1 MRTGRLAAFTMKGL
15 GNPTSGGSAR
25 SGWPPDSAEEFPS
38 LSGATEFPLT
48 RVRWT
53 ICAMLFFATSINYVD
68 RQVLGLLAPTLQ
80 HSIGWTEAQ
89 YGYIVGGFQAAY
101 AIGLVAAGRMVDR
114 LGCRIGFALIMG
126 FWSLASMGHALA
138 ASALGFGIARFFLGL
153 GEAGS
158 FPAAIKT
165 TAEWFPQRERSL
177 ATGIFNSGANIG
189 AILAPA
195 LIPWITLKF
204 GWRAAFLSTGII
216 GAIWIVWWLTGYH
229 SPQEHPRVSQAELRH
244 IQGDSAEPTERI
256 PWKKLLAYKQTWAY
270 SAAKFLTDPVWY
282 FYLYWLPKFFDERY
296 HLGLSHLGLPLIIVY
311 NFSALG
317 SIGGGWLST
326 AMNKAGMSIAG
337 ARLSAMLVCA
347 CLILP
352 ILLSGKLS
360 SLWSAVAILSL
371 ATAAHQGWSAN
382 LFTTAS
388 DMFPRSSV
396 GVVVGIG
403 GMAGSAGGVLFSL
416 GTGWVLESY
425 HSYMPMFSV
434 AAASYLLGL
443 LLLRMI
449 APGLRRVDAAAG
461 AGAV

>member
-1 MRTGRLAAFTMKGL
+1 M
-15 GNPTSGGSAR
+15 
-25 SGWPPDSAEEFPS
+25 
-38 LSGATEFPLT
+38 
-48 RVRWT
+48 

-80 HSIGWTEAQ
+80 HSVGWTEAQ
-89 YGYIVGGFQAAY
+89 YGYIVSAFQAAY

-114 LGCRIGFALIMG
+114 LGSRVGFALIMG

-138 ASALGFGIARFFLGL
+138 ASALGFGIARFSLGL

-177 ATGIFNSGANIG
+177 ATGLFNSGANIG

-204 GWRAAFLSTGII
+204 GWRATFLVTGIF
-216 GAIWIVWWLTGYH
+216 GAIWIIWWLSRYH
-229 SPQEHPRVSQAELRH
+229 NLKDHPHVSPAELQH
-244 IQGDSAEPTERI
+244 IQEDSAEPKEQI
-256 PWKKLLAYKQTWAY
+256 PWKKLLAYRQTWAY
-270 SAAKFLTDPVWY
+270 AAAKFLTDPIWY

-296 HLGLSHLGLPLIIVY
+296 HLGLGHIGLPLIIVY
-311 NFSALG
+311 NFSVIG
-317 SIGGGWLST
+317 SIGGGWLS
-326 AMNKAGMSIAG
+326 AVFHKAGMSMAR

-352 ILLSGKLS
+352 ILLSSRLS

-403 GMAGSAGGVLFSL
+403 GMAGSVGAVLFSL
-416 GTGWVLESY
+416 GTGWVLQSY
-425 HSYMPMFSV
+425 HSYTPMFSI

-443 LLLRMI
+443 LLLRII
-449 APGLRRVDAAAG
+449 APGLRRVDV
-461 AGAV
+461 AVSRG

>member
-1 MRTGRLAAFTMKGL
+1 
-15 GNPTSGGSAR
+15 
-25 SGWPPDSAEEFPS
+25 
-38 LSGATEFPLT
+38 
-48 RVRWT
+48 
-53 ICAMLFFATSINYVD
+53 MLFFATSINYVD

-89 YGYIVGGFQAAY
+89 YGYIVGAFQAAY
-101 AIGLVAAGRMVDR
+101 AIGLLVSGRMVDR
-114 LGCRIGFALIMG
+114 LGCRIGFTIIMG
-126 FWSLASMGHALA
+126 FWSVASMGHALA
-138 ASALGFGIARFFLGL
+138 ASAFGFGVARFFLGL

-195 LIPWITLKF
+195 LIPWITLKL
-204 GWRAAFLSTGII
+204 GWRAAFLATGII
-216 GAIWIVWWLTGYH
+216 GAVWIVWWLTQYY
-229 SPQEHPRVSQAELRH
+229 SPAEHPKVSTAELLH
-244 IQGDSAEPTERI
+244 IQEDSAEPGEQI
-256 PWKKLLAYKQTWAY
+256 PWKKLFAYKQTWAY
-270 SAAKFLTDPVWY
+270 SAAKFLTDPIWY

-296 HLGLSHLGLPLIIVY
+296 HLGLSHIGLPLIIVY
-311 NFSALG
+311 NFSAIG

-326 AMNKAGMSIAG
+326 ALNKAGMPIAR

-352 ILLSGKLS
+352 ILLSSRLS
-360 SLWSAVAILSL
+360 SLWSAVVILSL

-388 DMFPRSSV
+388 DMFPRRSV

-403 GMAGSAGGVLFSL
+403 GMAGSLGAVLFSVS
-416 GTGWVLESY
+416 TGWVLQTY
-425 HSYMPMFSV
+425 HSYNPLFSI

-443 LLLRMI
+443 LLLRVISRDLQRVNI
-449 APGLRRVDAAAG
+449 AVSAEGN
-461 AGAV
+461 